1 MEDYRWIL
9 ITLIAYILSV
19 IYDLLKRDKNSLGS
33 PTKFSPIFYLK
44 DNYQRIILSLMFSM
58 LLAVL
63 FWMLKPQLFNMDSEL
78 ATWGIIVYAIIGA
91 APDMVIAYAK
101 RKTSFLRPDT
111 VEMKDEIY
119 KRKND

>member
-1 MEDYRWIL
+1 MEDYKWIF

-44 DNYQRIILSLMFSM
+44 DNYQRIILSLLFSM

-63 FWMLKPQLFNMDSEL
+63 FWMLKPQLFAMDSEL
-78 ATWGIIVYAIIGA
+78 SAWGVIMYTIIGA

-101 RKTSFLRPDT
+101 RKTSFLRPDK

-119 KRKND
+119 KRDK

>member
-33 PTKFSPIFYLK
+33 PVKFNPIFYVK
-44 DNYQRIILSLMFSM
+44 DNYQRIILSLLFSM

-78 ATWGIIVYAIIGA
+78 ATWGIVVYAIIGA

-101 RKTSFLRPDT
+101 RKTSFLRQKQ

-119 KRKND
+119 KRNK

>member
-1 MEDYRWIL
+1 MEDYKWIF

-33 PTKFSPIFYLK
+33 PIKFSPIFYLK
-44 DNYQRIILSLMFSM
+44 DNYQRIILSLLFSM

-63 FWMLKPQLFNMDSEL
+63 FWMLEPQLFALDSEL
-78 ATWGIIVYAIIGA
+78 SAWGVIMYAIIGA

-101 RKTSFLRPDT
+101 RKTSFLRPET

-119 KRKND
+119 KRDK

>member
-1 MEDYRWIL
+1 MEDYKWIF

-44 DNYQRIILSLMFSM
+44 DNYQRIILSLLFSM

-63 FWMLKPQLFNMDSEL
+63 FWMLEPQLFAMDSEL
-78 ATWGIIVYAIIGA
+78 SAWGVIMYAIIGA
-91 APDMVIAYAK
+91 APDIVIAYAK
-101 RKTSFLRPDT
+101 RKTSFLRPDK

-119 KRKND
+119 KRDK